1 MSDQSMPIKSD
12 KPNKPDK
19 PGEWPSW
26 PTLFSPPL
34 SQALPVLTL
43 KTQAG
48 RRSVEA
54 GSTFTMYVCGITP
67 YDATHL
73 GHAATYL
80 AFDLINRYQSAI
92 GEQVSFVENITDI
105 DEPLLER
112 AQRDSVGW
120 ETLAADQ
127 VDLFRSDMS
136 ALHIKP
142 PSHFVPATGVMGL
155 IDEAIAQMDRNGFVY
170 RVDND
175 LYFDISSFLSDLPI
189 PLDEAL
195 EIFSQR
201 GGDPS
206 RAGKRHPL
214 DPVLWWANK
223 NDEPGWESSH
233 GFGRPGWHIECSVI
247 ALRYLI
253 GEDFLQSHDGEFSID
268 LQGGGSD
275 LIFPH
280 HFMSGAQA
288 QALLGK
294 PFARNYVHTGMVGLE
309 GEKMSK
315 SKGNLVFVSKLITS
329 GVVPMIIRFA
339 LLQDH
344 YQSDRMWSDEILDEA
359 IESVAAIRSALSREN
374 VTSTD
379 EVIAEI
385 IAALA
390 DNLDTPRALIA
401 LRQWASRVDEAPFQ
415 RGTGELSRTIDAL
428 LGLAL

>member
-1 MSDQSMPIKSD
+1 MPMSAQSIQD
-12 KPNKPDK
+12 EPDNS
-19 PGEWPSW
+19 GEWPSW

-34 SQALPVLTL
+34 SRPLPVLTL
-43 KTQAG
+43 ETQAG
-48 RRSVEA
+48 RRVVEA
-54 GSTFTMYVCGITP
+54 GSKFTMYICGITP

-80 AFDLINRYQSAI
+80 AFDLINRYQSAS
-92 GEQVSFVENITDI
+92 GTEVSFVENITDI

-112 AQRDSVGW
+112 AERDSVNW
-120 ETLAADQ
+120 RTLAADQ
-127 VDLFRSDMS
+127 VDLYRSDMS

-142 PSHFVPATGVMGL
+142 PLHFVPATGVMDV
-155 IDEAIAQMDRNGFVY
+155 IDEAISQMDRNGFVY

-189 PLDEAL
+189 PLDEAI

-206 RAGKRHPL
+206 RVGKRHPL

-223 NDEPGWESSH
+223 NEEPGWASSH

-253 GEDFLQSHDGEFSID
+253 GKDFLESHDGEFSID

-294 PFARNYVHTGMVGLE
+294 PFARNYVHTGMVGLD

-329 GVVPMIIRFA
+329 GVDPMIIRYA
-339 LLQDH
+339 LLQGH
-344 YQSDRMWSDEILDEA
+344 YQSDRMWSNEILERA
-359 IESVAAIRSALSREN
+359 IESVAAIRSALSREH

-379 EVIAEI
+379 DVIAEI
-385 IAALA
+385 VAALA
-390 DNLDTPRALIA
+390 DNLDTPRALTA
-401 LRQWASRVDEAPFQ
+401 LRQWAERVDETPSQ